1 MPWRLRGYI
10 FLPLRHEDS
19 KGNQKMTD
27 ASIIIGTYNQ
37 KEILKKTL
45 EACFKQTYPAD
56 KYEIILVDSMSTD
69 GTDHMIESLKPTCRL
84 DYIRQENQGK
94 VNARN
99 RAIREAR
106 GKFILLTDADII
118 PEIDWVEQH
127 IANQKKYKDCAL
139 AGQTIRLRS
148 EHVTDTELPTKF
160 KPLQK
165 IPWSYFLTGNLSIR
179 KDTIIR
185 AGLFDEN
192 FKEYGWEDIELGYR
206 LHKMGVPLRFLA
218 AALNHH
224 IHPVSPENFVNIMF
238 KMGKSAII
246 FYRKHP
252 NLQIKLFLG
261 LNPIALGIHWLIHR
275 NHWLLRFIERRAPQ
289 SKFWQHILEQYFYLS
304 GATEALSND

>member
-1 MPWRLRGYI
+1 MI
-10 FLPLRHEDS
+10 E
-19 KGNQKMTD
+19 

-37 KEILKKTL
+37 KDILKRTL
-45 EACFKQTYPAD
+45 EACFKQTYAAD

-69 GTDHMIESLKPTCRL
+69 GTDRMVEDLKPTCRL

-106 GKFILLTDADII
+106 GEFILLTDGDII
-118 PEIDWVEQH
+118 PEMDWVEQH
-127 IANQKKYKDCAL
+127 VTTQRKFKDTAL

-148 EHVTDTELPTKF
+148 EHVTDTELPTRF

-165 IPWSYFLTGNLSIR
+165 ISWSYFLTGSLSIR
-179 KDTIIR
+179 KELIIK

-206 LHKMGVPLRFLA
+206 LHKMGTPLFFLPS
-218 AALNHH
+218 ALNHH
-224 IHPVSPENFVNIMF
+224 HHPVSKQDFLKLSY
-238 KMGKSAII
+238 KMGKSAAI

-261 LNPIALGIHWLIHR
+261 LNPLATAIHTLIKK
-275 NHWLLRFIERRAPQ
+275 NKWLLAIIENKAPT
-289 SKFWQHILEQYFYLS
+289 SPFFRYILEQY
-304 GATEALSND
+304 

>member
-1 MPWRLRGYI
+1 MI
-10 FLPLRHEDS
+10 E
-19 KGNQKMTD
+19 

-37 KEILKKTL
+37 KDILKRTL
-45 EACFKQTYPAD
+45 EACFKQTYAAD

-69 GTDHMIESLKPTCRL
+69 GTDRMVEDLKPTCRL

-106 GKFILLTDADII
+106 GEFILLTDGDII
-118 PEIDWVEQH
+118 PEMDWVEQH
-127 IANQKKYKDCAL
+127 VTTQRKFKDTAL

-148 EHVTDTELPTKF
+148 EHVTDTELPTRF

-165 IPWSYFLTGNLSIR
+165 ISWSYFLTGSLSIR
-179 KDTIIR
+179 KELIIK

-206 LHKMGVPLRFLA
+206 LHKMGVTLRFLPT
-218 AALNHH
+218 ALNHH
-224 IHPVSPENFVNIMF
+224 IHPVSKENFVNIMF
-238 KMGKSAII
+238 KMGKSARI
-246 FYRKHP
+246 FYKKHP

-261 LNPIALGIHWLIHR
+261 LNPIALGVHWVIHH
-275 NHWLLRFIERRAPQ
+275 NHWLLKYIEKQAPK

-304 GATEALSND
+304 GATETLNSA